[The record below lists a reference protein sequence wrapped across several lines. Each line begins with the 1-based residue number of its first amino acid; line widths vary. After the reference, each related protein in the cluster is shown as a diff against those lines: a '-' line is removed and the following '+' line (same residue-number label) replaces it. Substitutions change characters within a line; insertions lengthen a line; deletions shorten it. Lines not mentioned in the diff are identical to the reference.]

1 MDIAFLLTLFIIGMV
16 GSFLSGMVGIGGSVI
31 NYPMLLYI
39 PSIVGVMSLSAHE
52 VSGIGAIQVLSSTLG
67 GVLAY
72 RKGGFL
78 HRSLI
83 LYMGSSILVGSL
95 LGSYLSHFMPEKGMN
110 IVYGLLAIV
119 AVILMLIPK
128 RGQQRSE
135 GTGEVTFHKGLAT
148 GIAFVV
154 GGVSGML
161 GAGGAFILVPVML
174 SILKIPVRVT
184 IASSLAITFLSA
196 IGAST
201 GKVLTGQVMLIP
213 AVVLMVASLIAA
225 PIGAKVGQKINAVYL
240 QWMLAAMITATAI
253 KIWLDLL

>member
-1 MDIAFLLTLFIIGMV
+1 MDFAFLITLFIIGCI

-39 PSIVGVMSLSAHE
+39 PPLFGVMALSAHE
-52 VSGIGAIQVLSSTLG
+52 VSGIGAIQVLFSTLG

-72 RKGGFL
+72 RKSGFL

-83 LYMGSSILVGSL
+83 LYMGSSILAGSL
-95 LGSYLSHFMPEKGMN
+95 LGSYVSHFMPEKGMN
-110 IVYGLLAIV
+110 LVYGLLAIV

-128 RGQQRSE
+128 KGQRPDAE
-135 GTGEVTFHKGLAT
+135 GEVTFHKGLAS
-148 GIAFVV
+148 GIAFVI
-154 GGVSGML
+154 GNVSGVL

-174 SILKIPVRVT
+174 SILKIPVRMT

-201 GKVLTGQVMLIP
+201 GKVLTGQVMLLP
-213 AVVLMVASLIAA
+213 AVVLMAASLMAA

-240 QWMLAAMITATAI
+240 QWALAVMITATAV
-253 KIWLDLL
+253 KIWLDIL

>member
-1 MDIAFLLTLFIIGMV
+1 MDISFLITLFIIGFI

-39 PSIVGVMSLSAHE
+39 PPLVGVMALSAHE
-52 VSGIGAIQVLSSTLG
+52 VSGIGAIQVLCSTLG

-72 RKGGFL
+72 RKSGFL

-83 LYMGSSILVGSL
+83 LHMGSSILAGSL

-110 IVYGLLAIV
+110 VVYGLLAIV

-128 RGQQRSE
+128 RGQLADVE
-135 GTGEVTFHKGLAT
+135 EEVTFHKGLAT
-148 GIAFVV
+148 GIAFMI
-154 GGVSGML
+154 GSVSGVL

-174 SILKIPVRVT
+174 SILKIPVRMT

-201 GKVLTGQVMLIP
+201 GKILTGQVMLIP

-240 QWMLAAMITATAI
+240 QWLLAVMITATAI

>member
-1 MDIAFLLTLFIIGMV
+1 MDVAFLITLFIIGCI

-39 PSIVGVMSLSAHE
+39 PPLLGVMALSAHE
-52 VSGIGAIQVLSSTLG
+52 VSGIGAIQVLFSTLG

-72 RKGGFL
+72 RKSGFL

-83 LYMGSSILVGSL
+83 LYMGSSILAGSL
-95 LGSYLSHFMPEKGMN
+95 LGSYVSHFMPEKGMN
-110 IVYGLLAIV
+110 LVYGVLAIV

-128 RGQQRSE
+128 KGQRTDAE
-135 GTGEVTFHKGLAT
+135 GEVTFHKGLAS
-148 GIAFVV
+148 GIAFVI
-154 GGVSGML
+154 GSVSGLL

-174 SILKIPVRVT
+174 SILKIPVRMT

-201 GKVLTGQVMLIP
+201 GKVLTGQVMLLP
-213 AVVLMVASLIAA
+213 AVVLMAASLMAA

-240 QWMLAAMITATAI
+240 QWALAVMITATAV
-253 KIWLDLL
+253 KIWLDIL

>member
-1 MDIAFLLTLFIIGMV
+1 MDFAFLITLFIIGCM

-39 PSIVGVMSLSAHE
+39 PPLLGVMALSAHE
-52 VSGIGAIQVLSSTLG
+52 VSGIGAIQVLFSTLG

-72 RKGGFL
+72 RKSGFL

-83 LYMGSSILVGSL
+83 LYMGSSILAGSL
-95 LGSYLSHFMPEKGMN
+95 LGSYVSHFMPEKGMN
-110 IVYGLLAIV
+110 LVYGLLAVV

-128 RGQQRSE
+128 KAQRADAV
-135 GTGEVTFHKGLAT
+135 GEVTFHKGLAA
-148 GIAFVV
+148 GIAFVI
-154 GGVSGML
+154 GTVSGVL

-174 SILKIPVRVT
+174 SILKIPVRMT

-201 GKVLTGQVMLIP
+201 GKVLTGQVMLLP
-213 AVVLMVASLIAA
+213 AIVLMAASLAAA

-240 QWMLAAMITATAI
+240 QWVLAAMITATAV
-253 KIWLDLL
+253 KIWLDIL

>member
-1 MDIAFLLTLFIIGMV
+1 MDFAFLITLFIIGCI

-39 PSIVGVMSLSAHE
+39 PPLVGVMALSAHE
-52 VSGIGAIQVLSSTLG
+52 VSGIGAIQVLFSTLG

-72 RKGGFL
+72 RKSGFL

-83 LYMGSSILVGSL
+83 LYMGISILAGSL
-95 LGSYLSHFMPEKGMN
+95 LGSYVSHFMPENGMN
-110 IVYGLLAIV
+110 LIYGLLAIV

-128 RGQQRSE
+128 KGQRAE
-135 GTGEVTFHKGLAT
+135 AEGEVTFHKGLAS
-148 GIAFVV
+148 GIAFVI
-154 GGVSGML
+154 GSISGVL

-174 SILKIPVRVT
+174 SVLKIPVRMT

-201 GKVLTGQVMLIP
+201 GKILTGQVMLLP
-213 AVVLMVASLIAA
+213 AVVLMLASLAAA

-240 QWMLAAMITATAI
+240 QWTLAVMITATAV

>member
-1 MDIAFLLTLFIIGMV
+1 MDFAFLITLFIIGCI

-39 PSIVGVMSLSAHE
+39 PPLVGVMALSAHE
-52 VSGIGAIQVLSSTLG
+52 VSGIGAIQVLFSTLG

-72 RKGGFL
+72 RKSGYL

-83 LYMGSSILVGSL
+83 LYMGSSILAGSL
-95 LGSYLSHFMPEKGMN
+95 LGSYISHFMPEKGMN
-110 IVYGLLAIV
+110 LVYGLLAIV

-128 RGQQRSE
+128 KGQRADAE
-135 GTGEVTFHKGLAT
+135 GEVTFHKGSAA
-148 GIAFVV
+148 GIAFVI
-154 GGVSGML
+154 GSVSGVL

-174 SILKIPVRVT
+174 SILKIPVRMT

-201 GKVLTGQVMLIP
+201 GKVLTGQVMLLP
-213 AVVLMVASLIAA
+213 AVVLMAASLIAA

-240 QWMLAAMITATAI
+240 QWLLAVMITATAI
-253 KIWLDLL
+253 KIWSDLF

>member
-1 MDIAFLLTLFIIGMV
+1 
-16 GSFLSGMVGIGGSVI
+16 
-31 NYPMLLYI
+31 MLLYI
-39 PSIVGVMSLSAHE
+39 PPLVGVMSLSAHE
-52 VSGIGAIQVLSSTLG
+52 VSGIGAIQVLFSTLG

-72 RKGGFL
+72 RKSGFL

-83 LYMGSSILVGSL
+83 LYMGCSILAGSL
-95 LGSYLSHFMPEKGMN
+95 LGSYVSHFMPEKGIN
-110 IVYGLLAIV
+110 LVYGLLAIV

-128 RGQQRSE
+128 KGQRAE
-135 GTGEVTFHKGLAT
+135 VEEEVTFHKGLAS
-148 GIAFVV
+148 GISFLI
-154 GGVSGML
+154 GSVSGVL

-174 SILKIPVRVT
+174 SILNIPVRMT

-213 AVVLMVASLIAA
+213 AVVLIVASLIAA
-225 PIGAKVGQKINAVYL
+225 PIGAKVGQKMNAVYL
-240 QWMLAAMITATAI
+240 QWLLAVIITATAM

>member
-1 MDIAFLLTLFIIGMV
+1 MDFAFLITLFIIGCI

-39 PSIVGVMSLSAHE
+39 PPLVGVMALSAHE
-52 VSGIGAIQVLSSTLG
+52 VSGIGAIQVLFSTLG

-72 RKGGFL
+72 RKSGYL

-83 LYMGSSILVGSL
+83 LYMGSSILAGSL
-95 LGSYLSHFMPEKGMN
+95 LGSYVSHFMPENGMN
-110 IVYGLLAIV
+110 LVYGLLAIV
-119 AVILMLIPK
+119 AVVLMLIPK
-128 RGQQRSE
+128 KGQRADAE
-135 GTGEVTFHKGLAT
+135 EEVTFHKGLAA
-148 GIAFVV
+148 GIAFVI
-154 GGVSGML
+154 GSVSGVL

-174 SILKIPVRVT
+174 SILKIPVRMT

-196 IGAST
+196 IGASA
-201 GKVLTGQVMLIP
+201 GKVLTGQVMLLP
-213 AVVLMVASLIAA
+213 AVVLMLASLIAA

-240 QWMLAAMITATAI
+240 QWALAAMITATAL

>member
-1 MDIAFLLTLFIIGMV
+1 MDVAFLITLFFIGLI

-39 PSIVGVMSLSAHE
+39 PPLVGVMSLSAHE
-52 VSGIGAIQVLSSTLG
+52 VSGIGAIQVLFSTLG

-72 RKGGFL
+72 RKSGFL

-83 LYMGSSILVGSL
+83 LYMGCSILSGSL
-95 LGSYLSHFMPEKGMN
+95 LGSYVSHFMPEKGIN
-110 IVYGLLAIV
+110 LVYGLLAIV

-128 RGQQRSE
+128 KGQRAE
-135 GTGEVTFHKGLAT
+135 VGEEVTFHKGLASVISFLI
-148 GIAFVV
+148 GS
-154 GGVSGML
+154 VSGVL

-174 SILKIPVRVT
+174 SILNIPVRMT

-213 AVVLMVASLIAA
+213 AVVLIVASLIAA
-225 PIGAKVGQKINAVYL
+225 PIGAKVGQKMNAIYL
-240 QWMLAAMITATAI
+240 QWLLAVMITATAM

>member
-1 MDIAFLLTLFIIGMV
+1 MDFAFLITLFIIGCI

-39 PSIVGVMSLSAHE
+39 PPLFGVMALSAHE
-52 VSGIGAIQVLSSTLG
+52 VSGIGAIQVLFSTLG

-72 RKGGFL
+72 RKSGFL

-83 LYMGSSILVGSL
+83 LYMGSSILAGSL
-95 LGSYLSHFMPEKGMN
+95 LGSYVSHFMPEKGMN
-110 IVYGLLAIV
+110 LVYGLLAIV

-128 RGQQRSE
+128 KGQRADAE
-135 GTGEVTFHKGLAT
+135 GEVTFHKGLASA
-148 GIAFVV
+148 IAFVI
-154 GGVSGML
+154 GSVSGVL

-174 SILKIPVRVT
+174 SILKIPVRMT

-201 GKVLTGQVMLIP
+201 GKVLTGQVMLLP
-213 AVVLMVASLIAA
+213 AIVLMAASLVAA

-240 QWMLAAMITATAI
+240 QWALAVMITATAV
-253 KIWLDLL
+253 KIWLDIL

>member
-1 MDIAFLLTLFIIGMV
+1 MDISFLITLFIIGFI

-39 PSIVGVMSLSAHE
+39 PPLVGVMALSAHE
-52 VSGIGAIQVLSSTLG
+52 VSGIGAIQVLCSTLG

-72 RKGGFL
+72 RKSGFL

-83 LYMGSSILVGSL
+83 LYMGSSILAGSL

-110 IVYGLLAIV
+110 VVYGLLAIV

-128 RGQQRSE
+128 RGQLADVE
-135 GTGEVTFHKGLAT
+135 EEVTFHKGLAT
-148 GIAFVV
+148 GIAFMI
-154 GGVSGML
+154 GSVSGVL

-174 SILKIPVRVT
+174 SILKIPVRMT

-201 GKVLTGQVMLIP
+201 GKILTGQVMLIP

-240 QWMLAAMITATAI
+240 QWLLAVMITATAI

>member
-1 MDIAFLLTLFIIGMV
+1 MDFAFFITLFIIGFI

-39 PSIVGVMSLSAHE
+39 PPLVGVLALSAHE
-52 VSGIGAIQVLSSTLG
+52 VSGIGAIQVLFSTLG

-72 RKGGFL
+72 RKSGFL

-83 LYMGSSILVGSL
+83 LYMGSSILAGSL
-95 LGSYLSHFMPEKGMN
+95 LGSYLSHFLPEKGLN
-110 IVYGLLAIV
+110 VVYGLLAIV
-119 AVILMLIPK
+119 AVILMFVPK
-128 RGQQRSE
+128 KGQRDE
-135 GTGEVTFHKGLAT
+135 AGGEVTFHKGLAAS
-148 GIAFVV
+148 IAFVI
-154 GGVSGML
+154 GSVSGVL

-174 SILKIPVRVT
+174 SILKIPVRMT

-201 GKVLTGQVMLIP
+201 GKLLTGQVMLIP

-225 PIGAKVGQKINAVYL
+225 PIGAKVGQRINAVYL
-240 QWMLAAMITATAI
+240 QWLLAVMITATAI

>member
-1 MDIAFLLTLFIIGMV
+1 MDFAFLITLFIIGCI

-39 PSIVGVMSLSAHE
+39 PPLLGVMALSAHE
-52 VSGIGAIQVLSSTLG
+52 VSGIGAIQVLFSTLG

-72 RKGGFL
+72 RKSGFL

-83 LYMGSSILVGSL
+83 LYMGSSILAGSL
-95 LGSYLSHFMPEKGMN
+95 LGSYVSHFMPEKGMN
-110 IVYGLLAIV
+110 LVYGLLAIV

-128 RGQQRSE
+128 KGQRPDAE
-135 GTGEVTFHKGLAT
+135 GEVTFHKGLAS
-148 GIAFVV
+148 GIAFVI
-154 GGVSGML
+154 GNVSGVL

-174 SILKIPVRVT
+174 SILKIPVRMT

-201 GKVLTGQVMLIP
+201 GKVLTGQVMLLP
-213 AVVLMVASLIAA
+213 AVVLMAASLMAA

-240 QWMLAAMITATAI
+240 QWALAVMITATAV
-253 KIWLDLL
+253 KIWLDIL

>member
-1 MDIAFLLTLFIIGMV
+1 MITLFIIGCI

-39 PSIVGVMSLSAHE
+39 PPLLGVMALSAHE
-52 VSGIGAIQVLSSTLG
+52 VSGIGAIQVLFSTLG

-72 RKGGFL
+72 RKSGFL

-83 LYMGSSILVGSL
+83 LYMGSSILAGSL
-95 LGSYLSHFMPEKGMN
+95 LGSYVSHFMPEKGMN
-110 IVYGLLAIV
+110 LVYGLLAIV

-128 RGQQRSE
+128 KGQRPDAE
-135 GTGEVTFHKGLAT
+135 GEVTFHKGLAS
-148 GIAFVV
+148 GIAFVI
-154 GGVSGML
+154 GNVSGVL

-174 SILKIPVRVT
+174 SILKIPVRMT

-201 GKVLTGQVMLIP
+201 GKVLTGQVMLLP
-213 AVVLMVASLIAA
+213 AVVLMAASLMAA

-240 QWMLAAMITATAI
+240 QWALAVMITATAV
-253 KIWLDLL
+253 KIWLDIL

>member
-1 MDIAFLLTLFIIGMV
+1 MDFAFLITLFIIGCI

-39 PSIVGVMSLSAHE
+39 PPLVGVMALSAHE
-52 VSGIGAIQVLSSTLG
+52 VSGIGAIQVLFSTLG

-72 RKGGFL
+72 RKSGFL

-83 LYMGSSILVGSL
+83 LYMGISILVGSL
-95 LGSYLSHFMPEKGMN
+95 LCSYVSHFMPENGMN
-110 IVYGLLAIV
+110 LIYGLLAIV
-119 AVILMLIPK
+119 AVIRMLIPK
-128 RGQQRSE
+128 KGQRAE
-135 GTGEVTFHKGLAT
+135 AEGEVTFHKGLAS
-148 GIAFVV
+148 GIAFVI
-154 GGVSGML
+154 GGISGVL

-174 SILKIPVRVT
+174 SVLKIPVRMT

-201 GKVLTGQVMLIP
+201 GKILTGQVMLLP
-213 AVVLMVASLIAA
+213 AVVLMLASLAAA

-240 QWMLAAMITATAI
+240 QWALAVMITATAV

>member
-1 MDIAFLLTLFIIGMV
+1 MDFAFLITLFIIGCI

-39 PSIVGVMSLSAHE
+39 PPLIGVMALSAHE
-52 VSGIGAIQVLSSTLG
+52 VSGIGAIQVLFSTLG

-72 RKGGFL
+72 RKSGFL

-83 LYMGSSILVGSL
+83 LYMGSSILAGSL
-95 LGSYLSHFMPEKGMN
+95 LGSYVSHFMPENGMN
-110 IVYGLLAIV
+110 LVYGLLAIV

-128 RGQQRSE
+128 KGQRAE
-135 GTGEVTFHKGLAT
+135 GEVTFHKGLAS
-148 GIAFVV
+148 GIAFVI
-154 GGVSGML
+154 GSVSGVL

-174 SILKIPVRVT
+174 SILKIPVRMT

-201 GKVLTGQVMLIP
+201 GKILTGQVMLLP
-213 AVVLMVASLIAA
+213 AVVLMVASLAAA

-240 QWMLAAMITATAI
+240 QWALAVMITATAV
-253 KIWLDLL
+253 KIWLDIL

>member
-1 MDIAFLLTLFIIGMV
+1 MDFAFLITLFIIGCI

-39 PSIVGVMSLSAHE
+39 PPLLGVMALSAHE
-52 VSGIGAIQVLSSTLG
+52 VSGIGAIQVLFSTLG

-72 RKGGFL
+72 RKSGFL

-83 LYMGSSILVGSL
+83 LYMGSSILAGSL
-95 LGSYLSHFMPEKGMN
+95 LGSYVSHFMPEKGMN
-110 IVYGLLAIV
+110 LVYGVLAIV

-128 RGQQRSE
+128 KGQRADE
-135 GTGEVTFHKGLAT
+135 EGEVTFHKGLAS
-148 GIAFVV
+148 GIAFVI
-154 GGVSGML
+154 GSVSGVL

-174 SILKIPVRVT
+174 SILKIPVRMT

-201 GKVLTGQVMLIP
+201 GKVLTGQVLLLP
-213 AVVLMVASLIAA
+213 AVVLMAASLMAA

-240 QWMLAAMITATAI
+240 QWTLAVMITATAV
-253 KIWLDLL
+253 KIWLDIL

>member
-1 MDIAFLLTLFIIGMV
+1 MDVAFLITLFIIGCI

-39 PSIVGVMSLSAHE
+39 PPLLGVMALSAHE
-52 VSGIGAIQVLSSTLG
+52 VSGIGAIQVLFSTLG

-72 RKGGFL
+72 RKSGFL

-83 LYMGSSILVGSL
+83 LYMGSSILAGSL
-95 LGSYLSHFMPEKGMN
+95 LGSYVSHFLPEKGMN
-110 IVYGLLAIV
+110 LVYGVLAIV

-128 RGQQRSE
+128 KGQHADAE
-135 GTGEVTFHKGLAT
+135 GEVTFHKGLVS
-148 GIAFVV
+148 GIAFVI
-154 GGVSGML
+154 GSVSGVL

-174 SILKIPVRVT
+174 SILKIPVRMT

-201 GKVLTGQVMLIP
+201 GKVLTGQVMLLP
-213 AVVLMVASLIAA
+213 AVVLMAASLVAA

-240 QWMLAAMITATAI
+240 QWALAVMITATAV
-253 KIWLDLL
+253 KIWLDIL

>member
-1 MDIAFLLTLFIIGMV
+1 MDFAFLITLFIIGCI

-39 PSIVGVMSLSAHE
+39 PPLLGVMVLSAHE
-52 VSGIGAIQVLSSTLG
+52 VSGIGAIQVLFSTLG
-67 GVLAY
+67 GVFAY
-72 RKGGFL
+72 RKSGFL

-83 LYMGSSILVGSL
+83 LYMGSSILAGSL
-95 LGSYLSHFMPEKGMN
+95 LGSYVSHFMPEKGMN
-110 IVYGLLAIV
+110 LVYGVLAIV

-128 RGQQRSE
+128 KGQRADE
-135 GTGEVTFHKGLAT
+135 EGEVTFHKGLAS
-148 GIAFVV
+148 GIAFVI
-154 GGVSGML
+154 GSVSGVL

-174 SILKIPVRVT
+174 SILKIPVRMT

-201 GKVLTGQVMLIP
+201 GKVLTGQVMLLP
-213 AVVLMVASLIAA
+213 AVVLMAASLMAA

-240 QWMLAAMITATAI
+240 QWALAVMITATAV
-253 KIWLDLL
+253 KIWLDIL

>member
-1 MDIAFLLTLFIIGMV
+1 MDFAFLITLFIIGCI

-39 PSIVGVMSLSAHE
+39 PPLLGVMALSAHE
-52 VSGIGAIQVLSSTLG
+52 VSGIGAIQVLFSTLG

-72 RKGGFL
+72 RKSGYL

-83 LYMGSSILVGSL
+83 LYMGSSILAGSL
-95 LGSYLSHFMPEKGMN
+95 LGSYVSHFMQEKGMN
-110 IVYGLLAIV
+110 LVYGLLAIV

-128 RGQQRSE
+128 KGQRADAE
-135 GTGEVTFHKGLAT
+135 GEVTFHKGLAS
-148 GIAFVV
+148 GIAFVI
-154 GGVSGML
+154 GSVSGVL

-174 SILKIPVRVT
+174 SILKIPVRMT

-201 GKVLTGQVMLIP
+201 GKVLTGQVMLLP
-213 AVVLMVASLIAA
+213 AIVLMAASLAAA
-225 PIGAKVGQKINAVYL
+225 PLGAKVGQKINAVYL
-240 QWMLAAMITATAI
+240 QWVLAAMITATAV
-253 KIWLDLL
+253 KIWLDIL

>member
-1 MDIAFLLTLFIIGMV
+1 MDFAFLITLFIIGCI

-39 PSIVGVMSLSAHE
+39 PPLVGVMALSAHE
-52 VSGIGAIQVLSSTLG
+52 VSGIGAIQVLFSTLG

-72 RKGGFL
+72 RKSGFL

-83 LYMGSSILVGSL
+83 LYMGSSILAGSL
-95 LGSYLSHFMPEKGMN
+95 LGSYISHFMPEKGMN
-110 IVYGLLAIV
+110 LVYGLLAIV

-128 RGQQRSE
+128 KGQRADAE
-135 GTGEVTFHKGLAT
+135 GEVTFHKGLTA
-148 GIAFVV
+148 GIAFVI
-154 GGVSGML
+154 GSVSGVL

-174 SILKIPVRVT
+174 SILKIPVRMT

-201 GKVLTGQVMLIP
+201 GKILTGQVMLLP
-213 AVVLMVASLIAA
+213 AVVLMLASLIAA

-240 QWMLAAMITATAI
+240 QWALAVMITATAV

>member
-1 MDIAFLLTLFIIGMV
+1 MDFAFLITLFIIGCI

-39 PSIVGVMSLSAHE
+39 PPLVGVMALSAHE
-52 VSGIGAIQVLSSTLG
+52 VSGIGAIQVLFSTLG

-72 RKGGFL
+72 RKSGFL

-83 LYMGSSILVGSL
+83 LYMGSSILAGSL
-95 LGSYLSHFMPEKGMN
+95 LGSYVSQFMPEYGMN
-110 IVYGLLAIV
+110 LVYGLLAIA
-119 AVILMLIPK
+119 AVVLMLIPK
-128 RGQQRSE
+128 KGQRADAE
-135 GTGEVTFHKGLAT
+135 EEVTFHKGLAA
-148 GIAFVV
+148 GVAFVI
-154 GGVSGML
+154 GSVSGVL

-174 SILKIPVRVT
+174 SILKIPVRMT

-201 GKVLTGQVMLIP
+201 GKVLTGQVMLLP
-213 AVVLMVASLIAA
+213 AVVLMLASLIAA

-240 QWMLAAMITATAI
+240 QWALAAMITATAV

>member
-1 MDIAFLLTLFIIGMV
+1 MDFTFFITLFIIGFI

-39 PSIVGVMSLSAHE
+39 PPLVGVLALSAHE
-52 VSGIGAIQVLSSTLG
+52 VSGIGAIQVLFSTLG

-72 RKGGFL
+72 RKSGFL

-83 LYMGSSILVGSL
+83 LYMGSSILAGSL
-95 LGSYLSHFMPEKGMN
+95 LGSYLSHFLPEKGLN
-110 IVYGLLAIV
+110 VVYGLLAIV
-119 AVILMLIPK
+119 AVILMFVPK
-128 RGQQRSE
+128 KGQRDE
-135 GTGEVTFHKGLAT
+135 AGGEVTFHKGLAA
-148 GIAFVV
+148 GIAFVI
-154 GGVSGML
+154 GSVSGVL

-174 SILKIPVRVT
+174 SILKIPVRMT

-196 IGAST
+196 IGASA

-225 PIGAKVGQKINAVYL
+225 PIGAKVGQRINAVYL
-240 QWMLAAMITATAI
+240 QWLLAVMITATAI

>member
-1 MDIAFLLTLFIIGMV
+1 MDFAFLITLFIIGCI

-39 PSIVGVMSLSAHE
+39 PPLVGVMALSAHE
-52 VSGIGAIQVLSSTLG
+52 VSGIGAIQVLFSTLG

-72 RKGGFL
+72 RKSGYL

-83 LYMGSSILVGSL
+83 LYMGSSILAGSL
-95 LGSYLSHFMPEKGMN
+95 LGSYVSHFMPESGMN
-110 IVYGLLAIV
+110 LVYGLLAVV

-128 RGQQRSE
+128 KGQRADSE
-135 GTGEVTFHKGLAT
+135 GEVTFHKVLAA
-148 GIAFVV
+148 GIAFVI
-154 GGVSGML
+154 GSVSGVL

-174 SILKIPVRVT
+174 SILKIPVRMT

-201 GKVLTGQVMLIP
+201 GKVLTGQVMLLP
-213 AVVLMVASLIAA
+213 AVVLMLASLVAA

-240 QWMLAAMITATAI
+240 QWALAVMITATAV

>member
-1 MDIAFLLTLFIIGMV
+1 MDFAFLITLFIIGCI

-39 PSIVGVMSLSAHE
+39 PPLVGVMALSAHE
-52 VSGIGAIQVLSSTLG
+52 VSGIGAIQVLFSTLG

-72 RKGGFL
+72 RKSGFL

-83 LYMGSSILVGSL
+83 LYMGISILVGSL
-95 LGSYLSHFMPEKGMN
+95 LRSYVSHFMPENGMN
-110 IVYGLLAIV
+110 LIYGLLAIV
-119 AVILMLIPK
+119 AVIHMLIPK
-128 RGQQRSE
+128 KGQRAE
-135 GTGEVTFHKGLAT
+135 AEGEVTFHKGLAS
-148 GIAFVV
+148 GIAFVI
-154 GGVSGML
+154 GSISGVL

-174 SILKIPVRVT
+174 SVLKIPVRMT

-201 GKVLTGQVMLIP
+201 GKILTGQVMLLP
-213 AVVLMVASLIAA
+213 AVVLMLASLAAA

-240 QWMLAAMITATAI
+240 QWALAVMITATAV

>member
-1 MDIAFLLTLFIIGMV
+1 MDFAFLITLFIIGCI

-39 PSIVGVMSLSAHE
+39 PPLVGVMALSAHE
-52 VSGIGAIQVLSSTLG
+52 VSGIGAIQVLFSTLG

-72 RKGGFL
+72 RKSGFL

-83 LYMGSSILVGSL
+83 LYMGISILAGSL
-95 LGSYLSHFMPEKGMN
+95 LGSYVSHFMPENGMN
-110 IVYGLLAIV
+110 LIYGLLAIV

-128 RGQQRSE
+128 KGQRAE
-135 GTGEVTFHKGLAT
+135 AEGEVTFHKGLAS
-148 GIAFVV
+148 GIAFVI
-154 GGVSGML
+154 GSISGVL

-174 SILKIPVRVT
+174 SVLKIPVRMT

-201 GKVLTGQVMLIP
+201 GKILTGQVMLLP
-213 AVVLMVASLIAA
+213 AVVLMLASLAAA

-240 QWMLAAMITATAI
+240 QWALAVMITATAV